1 MDFACLFVR
10 VILDVEDEFHGD
22 FWTILGLGLGGRHMS
37 RRGSDWWFA
46 GDSGI
51 GAVVGHCR
59 LLLALL
65 LRSAYG
71 ELLLGNLAQ

>member
-1 MDFACLFVR
+1 MSLAGLFVQ
-10 VILDVEDEFHGD
+10 VILDLEDEFHRC
-22 FWTILGLGLGGRHMS
+22 FWTVLGLGLGGRHTGW
-37 RRGSDWWFA
+37 RGSDWWFA

-71 ELLLGNLAQ
+71 ELLLRNLAQ